1 MILYNSFFIPYSIVI
16 YQIHFGFPFNFTIKT
31 VSLFRIQSIIIQTT
45 TAGSY
50 EKLMG
55 LML

>member
-31 VSLFRIQSIIIQTT
+31 VCLFRIQSIIIQTT